1 VIIEGDRPDME
12 KIFSI
17 KAKGDFGI
25 IKYVGVGASTIDFV
39 LQSEQYDN
47 VNLGIG
53 YSSLNT
59 YGVTYSEL
67 EVGDYFKIF
76 DTNSLIGHALTGI
89 TTSLGGLSNYPDSKV
104 GTAITYLD
112 GVYRVESVSEPSV
125 GIVTVRCNFTY
136 GPNNIPI
143 QVNTYTNENGNYG
156 KYSWGKIFDYQNRS
170 KLKPKD
176 FYVNLD
182 QGLLGIS
189 TSPEIYRTRGIK

>member
-1 VIIEGDRPDME
+1 
-12 KIFSI
+12 
-17 KAKGDFGI
+17 
-25 IKYVGVGASTIDFV
+25 
-39 LQSEQYDN
+39 
-47 VNLGIG
+47 
-53 YSSLNT
+53 
-59 YGVTYSEL
+59 L